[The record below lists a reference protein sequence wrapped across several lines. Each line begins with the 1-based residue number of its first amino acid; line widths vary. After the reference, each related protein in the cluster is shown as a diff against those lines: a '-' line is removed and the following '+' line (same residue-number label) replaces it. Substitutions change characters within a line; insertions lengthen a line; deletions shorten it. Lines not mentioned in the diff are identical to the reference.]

1 MTTEPVHTEPT
12 TATEHDRELL
22 ADLER
27 ELGKLMPI
35 LLAEGGDPRI
45 ESVHDGVAR
54 INLNGGCDG
63 CGSGVMAMSAG
74 LRLMLLERIPDL
86 RDVVVA

>member
-1 MTTEPVHTEPT
+1 MMTESARMDTT

-22 ADLER
+22 AALER

-45 ESVHDGVAR
+45 ASVLDGVAR
-54 INLNGGCDG
+54 IDLNGGCEG
-63 CGSGVMAMSAG
+63 CGSGVMAMSGG
-74 LRLMLLERIPDL
+74 LRLMLLERTAGL
-86 RDVVVA
+86 RDVVFA